1 MPRKQRKNIDFL
13 RQIHHTF
20 AMTDETTLVTYVDN
34 KTNVK
39 RLPYN
44 PISQFY
50 RQQFGEKVHKISVA
64 VAETCPNRE
73 GLRGMRTCN
82 FCDQWGSAAYHEN
95 LEKPLRVQIEEL
107 ISLVGKKRSAQKFL
121 VYFQAYTTTFSKVA
135 KLKEQVAE
143 ALEFKDVVGVV
154 IGTRP
159 DCLSDSLL
167 EFFGELSEKTF
178 LAVEMGVQSF
188 DEQQLLW
195 MARGHTAELSRRA
208 LRKIAE
214 RAPKLN
220 LGLHLIF
227 GLPNETDEDV
237 MKAAV
242 ECNQLPIH
250 NVKIHHLH
258 VLKNTELEGIYAKGE
273 FTPIDRETYFQRCKV
288 FLQHLNPKTHVHRL
302 AAYAPRY
309 DELIAPE
316 WTKRKMESYQE
327 MLNFMESARAFQGQ
341 LYSGEAQ
348 SLSE

>member
-1 MPRKQRKNIDFL
+1 MAKNITTVTS
-13 RQIHHTF
+13 I
-20 AMTDETTLVTYVDN
+20 TDIKN
-34 KTNVK
+34 ATNTK
-39 RLPYN
+39 HLPYN

-50 RQQFGEKVHKISVA
+50 RDQFGEKIHKISVA

-107 ISLVGKKRSAQKFL
+107 MDLVGKKRGAKKFL
-121 VYFQAYTTTFSKVA
+121 VYFQAYTTTFSKVT
-135 KLKEQVAE
+135 KLKDQVAE
-143 ALEFKDVVGVV
+143 ALQFEEVVGVV

-159 DCLSDSLL
+159 DCISDSLL
-167 EFFGELSEKTF
+167 EFFDELSQKTF
-178 LAVEMGVQSF
+178 VAVEMGVQSF

-214 RAPKLN
+214 RAPAVN

-237 MKAAV
+237 LKAAI
-242 ECNQLPIH
+242 ECNQLPIQ
-250 NVKIHHLH
+250 NVKLHHLH
-258 VLKNTELEGIYAKGE
+258 VLRNTELEGIYAKGE
-273 FTPIDRETYFQRCKV
+273 FTPLEREPFFERCKV
-288 FLQHLNPKTHVHRL
+288 FLQHLNPKIHVHRL

-327 MLNFMESARAFQGQ
+327 MLNFMEREQAYQGQ
-341 LYSGEAQ
+341 LFANESQ
-348 SLSE
+348 KLSE

>member
-1 MPRKQRKNIDFL
+1 
-13 RQIHHTF
+13 
-20 AMTDETTLVTYVDN
+20 MTSHSLVTYVDN
-34 KTNVK
+34 QTNVK

-50 RQQFGEKVHKISVA
+50 RQQFGEKIHKISVA

-95 LEKPLRVQIEEL
+95 LEKPLRVQVEEL
-107 ISLVGKKRSAQKFL
+107 MGLVGKKRAAKKFL

-143 ALEFKDVVGVV
+143 ALQFPEVVGVV

-167 EFFGELSEKTF
+167 DFFKELSEKNF

-188 DEQQLLW
+188 NEQQLLW

-208 LRKIAE
+208 LHKIAE
-214 RAPKLN
+214 RAPKVN

-227 GLPNETDEDV
+227 GLPDETDEDV
-237 MKAAV
+237 RLAAE
-242 ECNQLPIH
+242 ECNRLPIQ
-250 NVKIHHLH
+250 NVKLHHLH

-273 FTPIDRETYFQRCKV
+273 FVPLEREPFFQRCKV
-288 FLQHLNPKTHVHRL
+288 FLQYLNPKIHVHRL

-327 MLNFMESARAFQGQ
+327 MLNFMEREQAFQGQ
-341 LYSGEAQ
+341 LYQGEVPNPSSAN
-348 SLSE
+348 SLED

>member
-1 MPRKQRKNIDFL
+1 MSSNSQDVVIITDKKN
-13 RQIHHTF
+13 TS
-20 AMTDETTLVTYVDN
+20 N
-34 KTNVK
+34 SK

-50 RQQFGEKVHKISVA
+50 RETFGEKVHKVSVA

-95 LEKPLRVQIEEL
+95 LLKPLTVQIEEL
-107 ISLVGKKRSAQKFL
+107 MNLVGKKRGAKKFL

-135 KLKEQVAE
+135 KLKEQVNE
-143 ALEFKDVVGVV
+143 ALKFDEVVGVV

-167 EFFGELSEKTF
+167 DYFKELSEKTF

-195 MARGHTAELSRRA
+195 MARGHTAELSRRG

-214 RAPKLN
+214 RAHKVN

-227 GLPNETDEDV
+227 GLPGETEADV
-237 MKAAV
+237 VRAAQ
-242 ECNQLPIH
+242 ECNNLPIQ

-273 FTPIDRETYFQRCKV
+273 FTPLEREPFFRLCKV
-288 FLQHLNPKTHVHRL
+288 FLQHLDPKIYVHRL
-302 AAYAPRY
+302 AAYSPRY

-327 MLNFMESARAFQGQ
+327 MLNFMEREQAFQGQ
-341 LYSGEAQ
+341 LYQ
-348 SLSE
+348 S

>member
-1 MPRKQRKNIDFL
+1 MAKNNNDN
-13 RQIHHTF
+13 RQSSEIFSHSVVTI
-20 AMTDETTLVTYVDN
+20 TDSKNLSN
-34 KTNVK
+34 SK

-50 RQQFGEKVHKISVA
+50 REEFGEKIHKISVA

-95 LEKPLRVQIEEL
+95 LEKPLSVQIEEL
-107 ISLVGKKRSAQKFL
+107 MSLVGKKRAAKKFL
-121 VYFQAYTTTFSKVA
+121 VYFQAYTTTFSKVE

-143 ALEFKDVVGVV
+143 ALRFEEVVGVV

-167 EFFGELSEKTF
+167 EFFKDLSEKTF

-188 DEQQLLW
+188 DERQLLW

-208 LRKIAE
+208 LRKIAD
-214 RAPKLN
+214 RAPKVN

-237 MKAAV
+237 RKAAE
-242 ECNQLPIH
+242 ECNQLPIQ

-258 VLKNTELEGIYAKGE
+258 VLRNTELEGIHARGE
-273 FTPIDRETYFQRCKV
+273 FTPLEREPFFRLCKV
-288 FLQHLNPKTHVHRL
+288 FLQHLDPKIHVHRL

-327 MLNFMESARAFQGQ
+327 MLNFMEREQAFQGQ
-341 LYSGEAQ
+341 HFQGEVQ
-348 SLSE
+348 KSSE